1 MSIQFTEADLDL
13 LIFEKLDTEEE
24 CSVYPNLCQFMQT
37 EEGKSRVFTRIKE
50 IILNDGITDID
61 TAIANVETELIFTTE
76 NDSQ

>member
-1 MSIQFTEADLDL
+1 MSIKYTETDLDL

-37 EEGKSRVFTRIKE
+37 EEGKNRVFTRIKE

-61 TAIANVETELIFTTE
+61 TAIATVETELIFTTE
-76 NDSQ
+76 